1 MNILN
6 YLSEDEKKLLQYK
19 ELSRGEILFRESDE
33 CRKIGIV
40 LKGELIIA
48 SYLED
53 GNRII
58 YSHLKEDD
66 IFGNNLLFS
75 SSPYYK
81 GDVIAIKD
89 SRIALI
95 EKEDLMRLLM
105 LDASFM
111 NEYLRLQ
118 SDAGIRLNLRIRL
131 LSIASAR
138 ERLLYYLY
146 ENGNVVS
153 FNSISALAEDLSLSR
168 ETLSRLL
175 SSLTKEKR
183 IIKDKKKIRLL

>member
-105 LDASFM
+105 SDASFM

-118 SDAGIRLNLRIRL
+118 SDAGIKLNLRIRL

-153 FNSISALAEDLSLSR
+153 FSSISALAEDLSLSR

-183 IIKDKKKIRLL
+183 IIKDKRKIRLL

>member
-105 LDASFM
+105 SDASFM

-131 LSIASAR
+131 LSIASAK

-153 FNSISALAEDLSLSR
+153 FSSISALAEDLSLSR

>member
-105 LDASFM
+105 SDASFM

-118 SDAGIRLNLRIRL
+118 SDAGIKLNLRIRL

-153 FNSISALAEDLSLSR
+153 FSSISALAEDLSLSR

>member
-105 LDASFM
+105 SDASFM

-153 FNSISALAEDLSLSR
+153 FSSISALAEDLSLSR

>member
-105 LDASFM
+105 SDASFM

-118 SDAGIRLNLRIRL
+118 SDAGIKLNLRIRL
-131 LSIASAR
+131 L
-138 ERLLYYLY
+138 
-146 ENGNVVS
+146 
-153 FNSISALAEDLSLSR
+153 
-168 ETLSRLL
+168 
-175 SSLTKEKR
+175 
-183 IIKDKKKIRLL
+183 